1 MSIDVGG
8 LFSVTCKT
16 FPNVFN
22 GIEMIGMLLSAPLDE
37 PDQEIN
43 STGRPELHF
52 IVIDCSN
59 KIFKCDCVVLPPPS

>member
-1 MSIDVGG
+1 MSIDVED

-16 FPNVFN
+16 FPNVFD

-43 STGRPELHF
+43 STGRPELYF
-52 IVIDCSN
+52 IVID
-59 KIFKCDCVVLPPPS
+59 